1 MKIVEEIAPEFDRQL
16 KHTWVKG
23 RDEKGY
29 KILTLQL
36 YDKMPPPEF
45 PNWEVSVVEVDERG
59 KIRTLVQPMLKRFF
73 DRKIALDFHQT
84 LLETFDE
91 ALKIPE
97 PKKEEKPVK
106 PGDKHSPGGKPGH
119 SEGSSTPVPA

>member
-1 MKIVEEIAPEFDRQL
+1 MKIVEELAPEFDRQL

-23 RDEKGY
+23 RDEKDY

-36 YDKMPPPEF
+36 YDKLPPPEF

-73 DRKIALDFHQT
+73 DRKVALDFHRN
-84 LLETFDE
+84 LLETFDQ

-97 PKKEEKPVK
+97 PAKKEEHKKPADPGAASAK
-106 PGDKHSPGGKPGH
+106 P
-119 SEGSSTPVPA
+119 PAH

>member
-1 MKIVEEIAPEFDRQL
+1 MQILEELAPEFDRQL

-36 YDKMPPPEF
+36 YDRQPPPEF

-73 DRKIALDFHQT
+73 DRGVALDFHKS
-84 LLETFDE
+84 LLETFDQ

-97 PKKEEKPVK
+97 PPKKDEHKKPPDGTGASAK
-106 PGDKHSPGGKPGH
+106 P
-119 SEGSSTPVPA
+119 PAH